1 MSSAYPIQPSRQY
14 IPHIH
19 SQCSNCNVHVE
30 FPVPS
35 PTPAQGTMLRVRCFK
50 CQSIYTHAFYPA
62 QLPSGYSTT
71 SNSHNSIGSGSTP
84 PPPNGRKGRKIGT
97 QEKPLETG
105 YYDLL
110 GVPIDASIDDIK
122 KSYRRLAI
130 KYHPDKNPDDPHAEE
145 KFKEIA
151 IAYQTLSDPTL
162 RKKYNEFGSKES
174 QPEGGFVDPEEIFG
188 AMFGGERFAPIIGQ
202 ISLAKDMK
210 SALQDVDEA
219 EGEDGQEVK
228 RDAKGKEII
237 SEEEKARRDEKE
249 KKVTAEVL
257 LFFLKAAARAERV
270 QKLVENLQRK
280 LSIFTESAT
289 GPGDADVSNSWRT
302 ICQLEAED
310 LKKESYGVELLQAIG
325 FVYVSKAKH
334 YLATNQTLFGVGG
347 WFHNVSGKYHV
358 FSETVS
364 TLRSAI
370 ELKTVFDQ
378 IAAAEKAGNLS
389 PEEKKKLEEQAAEK
403 GIQALFKGTKLEIES
418 VLRETCDRILEDPTI
433 SRYKAQ
439 LRAIAL
445 QILGESYLG
454 VKKDVDVHPDESEYV
469 RIDTKSSRDKDRQR
483 GS

>member
-1 MSSAYPIQPSRQY
+1 MSSAYPIQQSRQY
-14 IPHIH
+14 TPHIR
-19 SQCSNCNVHVE
+19 SQCEHCNVQVE

-35 PTPAQGTMLRVRCFK
+35 PTPAQGTLLRVRCFK
-50 CQSIYTHAFYPA
+50 CQSTYTHAFYPA
-62 QLPSGYSTT
+62 QLPPGYSTT
-71 SNSHNSIGSGSTP
+71 SSSTPPYNPIGSGSAP
-84 PPPNGRKGRKIGT
+84 PPSNARKGRKIGT

-110 GVPIDASIDDIK
+110 GVPIDASTDDIK

-130 KYHPDKNPDDPHAEE
+130 KHHPDKNRDDPHAEE
-145 KFKEIA
+145 RFKDIA
-151 IAYQTLSDPTL
+151 IAYQTLSDPEL
-162 RKKYNEFGSKES
+162 RKKYNEFGPKES

-210 SALQDVDEA
+210 AALQEVEET
-219 EGEDGQEVK
+219 EGEDHKDVK
-228 RDAKGKEII
+228 RDAKGKEIL
-237 SEEEKARRDEKE
+237 SEEEKARKEEKE
-249 KKVTAEVL
+249 KKVTAE
-257 LFFLKAAARAERV
+257 KAAARAERV
-270 QKLVENLQRK
+270 QKLVENLERK

-289 GPGDADVSNSWRT
+289 GPYDSDVSNSWRT

-347 WFHNVSGKYHV
+347 WFHNVQGKYHV

-370 ELKTVFDQ
+370 ELKSVFDQ
-378 IAAAEKAGNLS
+378 IAAAEKAGNLTA
-389 PEEKKKLEEQAAEK
+389 EEKKKLEEQAAEK

-418 VLRETCDRILEDPTI
+418 VLRETCDRVLEDLTI
-433 SRYKAQ
+433 SRPKAQ
-439 LRAIAL
+439 MRAVAM
-445 QILGESYLG
+445 QILGESYMAI
-454 VKKDVDVHPDESEYV
+454 KKDVDGHPDESEYV
-469 RIDTKSSRDKDRQR
+469 RIDTKSSREKDRQR
-483 GS
+483 S

>member
-1 MSSAYPIQPSRQY
+1 MNSAYPIQPSRQY
-14 IPHIH
+14 IPHIR
-19 SQCSNCNVHVE
+19 SQCSHCNVQVE
-30 FPVPS
+30 FPVLS
-35 PTPAQGTMLRVRCFK
+35 PTPAQGTLLRVRCFK

-62 QLPSGYSTT
+62 QLPPGYSNT
-71 SNSHNSIGSGSTP
+71 SSSTSPHNPIGSGSTP
-84 PPPNGRKGRKIGT
+84 PSNARKGRKIGT

-110 GVPIDASIDDIK
+110 GVPIDASTDDIK

-130 KYHPDKNPDDPHAEE
+130 KHHPDKNRDDPHAEE
-145 KFKEIA
+145 RFKEIA
-151 IAYQTLSDPTL
+151 IAYQTLSDPEL
-162 RKKYNEFGSKES
+162 RKKYNEFGPKES

-210 SALQDVDEA
+210 AALQEVEET
-219 EGEDGQEVK
+219 EGEDDKDVK
-228 RDAKGKEII
+228 RDAKGKEIL
-237 SEEEKARRDEKE
+237 SEEEKARKEEKE
-249 KKVTAEVL
+249 RKVAAE
-257 LFFLKAAARAERV
+257 KAAARAERV
-270 QKLVENLQRK
+270 QKLVENLERK

-289 GPGDADVSNSWRT
+289 GPYDPDVTNSWRT

-347 WFHNVSGKYHV
+347 WFHNVQGKYHV

-370 ELKTVFDQ
+370 ELKSVFDQ
-378 IAAAEKAGNLS
+378 IAAAEKAGNLT

-418 VLRETCDRILEDPTI
+418 VLRETCDRVLEDMTI
-433 SRYKAQ
+433 SRPKAQ
-439 LRAIAL
+439 MRAVAM
-445 QILGESYLG
+445 QILGESY
-454 VKKDVDVHPDESEYV
+454 VAIKKDVDGHPDESEYV
-469 RIDTKSSRDKDRQR
+469 RIDTKSSREKDRQR
-483 GS
+483 S

>member
-1 MSSAYPIQPSRQY
+1 MSSAYPVQPSRQY
-14 IPHIH
+14 IPHIR
-19 SQCSNCNVHVE
+19 SQCSHCNVQVE
-30 FPVPS
+30 FPVLS
-35 PTPAQGTMLRVRCFK
+35 PTPAQGTLLRVRCFK
-50 CQSIYTHAFYPA
+50 CQSTYTHAFYPT
-62 QLPSGYSTT
+62 QLPPGYSTSSSST
-71 SNSHNSIGSGSTP
+71 PPHNPIGSGSTP
-84 PPPNGRKGRKIGT
+84 PSNARKGRKIGT

-110 GVPIDASIDDIK
+110 GVPIDASTDDIK

-130 KYHPDKNPDDPHAEE
+130 KHHPDKNRDDPHAEE
-145 KFKEIA
+145 RFKEIA
-151 IAYQTLSDPTL
+151 IAYQTLSDPEL
-162 RKKYNEFGSKES
+162 RKKYNEFGPKES

-210 SALQDVDEA
+210 AALQEVEET
-219 EGEDGQEVK
+219 EGEGDKDVK
-228 RDAKGKEII
+228 RDAKGKEIL
-237 SEEEKARRDEKE
+237 SEEEKARKEEKE
-249 KKVTAEVL
+249 RKVAAE
-257 LFFLKAAARAERV
+257 KAAARAERV
-270 QKLVENLQRK
+270 QKLVENLERK

-289 GPGDADVSNSWRT
+289 GPYDSDVTNSWRT

-347 WFHNVSGKYHV
+347 WFHNVQGKYHV

-370 ELKTVFDQ
+370 ELKSVFDQ
-378 IAAAEKAGNLS
+378 IAAAEKAGNLT

-418 VLRETCDRILEDPTI
+418 VLRETCDRVLEDLTI
-433 SRYKAQ
+433 SRPKAQ
-439 LRAIAL
+439 MRAVAM
-445 QILGESYLG
+445 QILGESY
-454 VKKDVDVHPDESEYV
+454 VAIKKDVDGHPDESEYV
-469 RIDTKSSRDKDRQR
+469 RIDTKSSREKDRQR
-483 GS
+483 S

>member
-1 MSSAYPIQPSRQY
+1 MSSAYPIQQSRQY
-14 IPHIH
+14 IPHIR

-30 FPVPS
+30 FSVPS
-35 PTPAQGTMLRVRCFK
+35 PTPAQGTLLRVRCFK
-50 CQSIYTHAFYPA
+50 CQSTYTHAFYPA

-71 SNSHNSIGSGSTP
+71 SSSTPPHNSIGSGSTP
-84 PPPNGRKGRKIGT
+84 PPSNARKGRKIGT

-110 GVPIDASIDDIK
+110 GVPIDASTDDIK

-130 KYHPDKNPDDPHAEE
+130 KHHPDKNRDDPHAEE
-145 KFKEIA
+145 RFKDIA
-151 IAYQTLSDPTL
+151 IAYQTLSDPEL
-162 RKKYNEFGSKES
+162 RKKYNEFGPKES

-210 SALQDVDEA
+210 AALQEVEET
-219 EGEDGQEVK
+219 EGTDDKDVK
-228 RDAKGKEII
+228 RDAKGKEIL
-237 SEEEKARRDEKE
+237 SEEEKARKEEKE
-249 KKVTAEVL
+249 KKVTAE
-257 LFFLKAAARAERV
+257 KAAARAERV
-270 QKLVENLQRK
+270 QKLTLSGNLVY
-280 LSIFTESAT
+280 LPSPAT
-289 GPGDADVSNSWRT
+289 GPYDPDVSNSWRT

-347 WFHNVSGKYHV
+347 WFHNVQGKYHV

-370 ELKTVFDQ
+370 ELKSVFDQ
-378 IAAAEKAGNLS
+378 IAAAEKAGNLT

-418 VLRETCDRILEDPTI
+418 VLRETCDRVLEDLTI
-433 SRYKAQ
+433 SRPKAQ
-439 LRAIAL
+439 LRAVAM
-445 QILGESYLG
+445 QILGESYVA
-454 VKKDVDVHPDESEYV
+454 VKKDADGHADESEYV
-469 RIDTKSSRDKDRQR
+469 RIDTKSSREKDRQR
-483 GS
+483 S

>member
-1 MSSAYPIQPSRQY
+1 MNSAYPVQQSRQY
-14 IPHIH
+14 TPHIR
-19 SQCSNCNVHVE
+19 SQCENCNVQVE

-35 PTPAQGTMLRVRCFK
+35 PTPPQGTLLRVRCFK
-50 CQSIYTHAFYPA
+50 CQSTYTHAFYST
-62 QLPSGYSTT
+62 QLPAGYSTT
-71 SNSHNSIGSGSTP
+71 SSSMHAHNPIGSGSP
-84 PPPNGRKGRKIGT
+84 PPLSNPRKGRKIGT

-110 GVPIDASIDDIK
+110 GVPIDASTDDIK

-130 KYHPDKNPDDPHAEE
+130 KHHPDKNRDDPHAEE
-145 KFKEIA
+145 RFKEIA
-151 IAYQTLSDPTL
+151 IAYQTLSDTEL
-162 RKKYNEFGSKES
+162 RKKYNEFGPKES

-188 AMFGGERFAPIIGQ
+188 AMFGGERFVPIIGQ

-210 SALQDVDEA
+210 AALQEVEENED
-219 EGEDGQEVK
+219 EDGKSVK
-228 RDAKGKEII
+228 RDAKGKEIL
-237 SEEEKARRDEKE
+237 SEEEKARKEEKE
-249 KKVTAEVL
+249 KKVSAE
-257 LFFLKAAARAERV
+257 KAAARAERV
-270 QKLVENLQRK
+270 QKLVENLERK

-289 GPGDADVSNSWRT
+289 GLYDPEVTNSWRT

-347 WFHNVSGKYHV
+347 WFHNVQGKYHV

-378 IAAAEKAGNLS
+378 IAAAEKAGNLT

-418 VLRETCDRILEDPTI
+418 VLRETCDRVLEDPTV
-433 SRYKAQ
+433 SRPKAQ
-439 LRAIAL
+439 MRAVAM
-445 QILGESYLG
+445 QILGESY
-454 VKKDVDVHPDESEYV
+454 VAIRKDVDGHPDESEYV
-469 RIDTKSSRDKDRQR
+469 RIDTKSSREKDRQR
-483 GS
+483 S

>member
-14 IPHIH
+14 TPHIR
-19 SQCSNCNVHVE
+19 SQCEHCNVQVE

-35 PTPAQGTMLRVRCFK
+35 PTPAQGTLLRVRCFK
-50 CQSIYTHAFYPA
+50 CQSIYTHAFYPT
-62 QLPSGYSTT
+62 QLPPGYSTMSSST
-71 SNSHNSIGSGSTP
+71 APHNPMGSGSTP
-84 PPPNGRKGRKIGT
+84 PSNVKKGRKIGT

-110 GVPIDASIDDIK
+110 GVPIDASTDDIK

-130 KYHPDKNPDDPHAEE
+130 KHHPDKNRDDPHAEE
-145 KFKEIA
+145 RFKEIA
-151 IAYQTLSDPTL
+151 IAYQTLSDSEL
-162 RKKYNEFGSKES
+162 RKKYNEFGPKES

-210 SALQDVDEA
+210 AALQEVEENEDE
-219 EGEDGQEVK
+219 DNKDVK
-228 RDAKGKEII
+228 RDAKGKEIL
-237 SEEEKARRDEKE
+237 SEEEKARKEEKE
-249 KKVTAEVL
+249 KKLAAE
-257 LFFLKAAARAERV
+257 KAAARAERV
-270 QKLVENLQRK
+270 QKLVENLGRK

-289 GPGDADVSNSWRT
+289 SPYDPEVTNSWRT

-334 YLATNQTLFGVGG
+334 YLATNQSFLGVGG
-347 WFHNVSGKYHV
+347 WFHNVQGKYHV

-370 ELKTVFDQ
+370 ELKSVFDQ
-378 IAAAEKAGNLS
+378 IAAAEKAGNLT

-418 VLRETCDRILEDPTI
+418 VLRETCDRVLEDPTI
-433 SRYKAQ
+433 SRSKAQ
-439 LRAIAL
+439 MRAVAM
-445 QILGESYLG
+445 QILGESY
-454 VKKDVDVHPDESEYV
+454 VATRKDVDGHPDESEYV
-469 RIDTKSSRDKDRQR
+469 RIDTKSSREKDRQR
-483 GS
+483 S

>member
-14 IPHIH
+14 IPHIR
-19 SQCSNCNVHVE
+19 SQCSSCNVQVE
-30 FPVPS
+30 FPVLS

-50 CQSIYTHAFYPA
+50 CQSIYTHAFYPT

-71 SNSHNSIGSGSTP
+71 SNSTSPYSSTGSGGTP
-84 PPPNGRKGRKIGT
+84 PPSNARKGRKIGT

-110 GVPIDASIDDIK
+110 GVPIDASTDDIK

-145 KFKEIA
+145 RFKEIA
-151 IAYQTLSDPTL
+151 IAYQTLSDAAL

-210 SALQDVDEA
+210 SALQEVEEA

-228 RDAKGKEII
+228 RDAKGKEIL

-249 KKVTAEVL
+249 KKATAE
-257 LFFLKAAARAERV
+257 KSAARAERV

-289 GPGDADVSNSWRT
+289 GPGDTDVSNSWRT

-378 IAAAEKAGNLS
+378 IAAAEKAGNLT

-418 VLRETCDRILEDPTI
+418 VLRETCDRVLEDPTI

-439 LRAIAL
+439 LRAVAL
-445 QILGESYLG
+445 QMLGESYLG
-454 VKKDVDVHPDESEYV
+454 VKKDVDVNPDESEYV